1 MCVVVFC
8 DTVRVGGGGS
18 SGGGGGGE
26 RERWGGW
33 GTTDKIASLIAASI
47 ITLQLSS
54 AVALPVSHLE
64 CTHTS
69 RRRTAG
75 THGCALS
82 YREDAI
88 GIQSEP
94 PSSLDCSAEGMTVR
108 AKLFL
113 LITAGAAAATS
124 SRTFTRAV
132 AFSALSL

>member
-1 MCVVVFC
+1 MGV
-8 DTVRVGGGGS
+8 VGG
-18 SGGGGGGE
+18 
-26 RERWGGW
+26 REKEGGGW

-82 YREDAI
+82 YREDADRDPI
-88 GIQSEP
+88 
-94 PSSLDCSAEGMTVR
+94 R
-108 AKLFL
+108 AAVVSRL
-113 LITAGAAAATS
+113 LS
-124 SRTFTRAV
+124 
-132 AFSALSL
+132 